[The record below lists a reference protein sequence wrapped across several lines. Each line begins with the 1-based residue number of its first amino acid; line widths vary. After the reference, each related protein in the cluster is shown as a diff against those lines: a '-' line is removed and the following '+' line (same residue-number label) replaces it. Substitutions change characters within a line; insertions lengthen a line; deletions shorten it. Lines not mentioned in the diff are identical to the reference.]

1 MRKRENAMRF
11 LSPFV
16 LSFLALLSSSKMLA
30 QRADWRSRVD
40 EKVQRAD
47 SLSLKSQK
55 IFYLNKYLGKDK
67 PIKETWYYTMQNGK
81 ILIFE
86 IKYVSDSTEF
96 SEIYYLDNGSL
107 ICMEEYQVSYLSIYT
122 DQVKHGAAMFF
133 DNQDL
138 RQFVVTGKDKGEI
151 RWSTGYVLLKQFDK
165 RFEELKKTI
174 QYEPPRN

>member
-1 MRKRENAMRF
+1 
-11 LSPFV
+11 
-16 LSFLALLSSSKMLA
+16 
-30 QRADWRSRVD
+30 
-40 EKVQRAD
+40 
-47 SLSLKSQK
+47 
-55 IFYLNKYLGKDK
+55 
-67 PIKETWYYTMQNGK
+67 
-81 ILIFE
+81 
-86 IKYVSDSTEF
+86 
-96 SEIYYLDNGSL
+96 
-107 ICMEEYQVSYLSIYT
+107 MEEYQVSYLSIYT